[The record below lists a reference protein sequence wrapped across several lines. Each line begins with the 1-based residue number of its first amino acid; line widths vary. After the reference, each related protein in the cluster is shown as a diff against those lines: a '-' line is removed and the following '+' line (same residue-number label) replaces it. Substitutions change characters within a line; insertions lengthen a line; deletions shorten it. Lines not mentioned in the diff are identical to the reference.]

1 MILAFSDSPI
11 NCFVP
16 MDTHTHTHG
25 KEGVY
30 VIAPHVKG
38 RV

>member
-16 MDTHTHTHG
+16 MDTHSHG